1 MATLLESGARPYGST
16 KGVAVSMVLHGA
28 LIALAVMGTAKVV
41 LPPREKVE
49 EHPILYVASPPPK
62 PIEAPPK
69 PLPEVKAPP
78 KAKAP
83 EKVFKAPPRAPA
95 PRRVAVQ
102 PRPAAPAPAPQ
113 PKVPSTPA
121 LVAPTRVSVT
131 LPAVDLNAA
140 PTITDVVAPPA
151 PEPIKAAGISREG
164 SVKSSEDGDVDGAG
178 GRAKGLGSGDSGR
191 AYEEN
196 QVERAVQ
203 VSRLVSPRYPDAL
216 KSVGVEGVVAM
227 RFIVGADGKVEPGS
241 INVIDSPHALFT
253 SAVRQALLNTRYRPA
268 EAGGRSVRQ
277 LVEQTFSFKLE
288 K

>member
-1 MATLLESGARPYGST
+1 MATLLESGARPYGSR
-16 KGVAVSMVLHGA
+16 KGIAVSMVLHGV
-28 LIALAVMGTAKVV
+28 LIAAAVMGTAKVV
-41 LPPREKVE
+41 LPPREKIE

-62 PIEAPPK
+62 PIEAPPT
-69 PLPEVKAPP
+69 PLPEVKTPP

-83 EKVFKAPPRAPA
+83 EKVFRAPPKAA

-102 PRPAAPAPAPQ
+102 PRPAAPAPQ
-113 PKVPSTPA
+113 PTVPSTPA

-131 LPAVDLNAA
+131 LPPVDLNAT

-164 SVKSSEDGDVDGAG
+164 SVKSASDGDVNGNG
-178 GRAKGLGSGDSGR
+178 GRTKGLGSGDSGR

-203 VSRLVSPRYPDAL
+203 VSRLASPRYPDAL

-241 INVIDSPHALFT
+241 ISVIDSPHALFT